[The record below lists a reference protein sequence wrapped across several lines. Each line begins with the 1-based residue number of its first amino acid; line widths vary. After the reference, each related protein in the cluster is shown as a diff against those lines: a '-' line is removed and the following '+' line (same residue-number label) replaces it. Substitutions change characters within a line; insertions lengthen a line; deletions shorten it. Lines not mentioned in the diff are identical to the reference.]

1 MFQEFSDIKKLEIKE
16 RIIAKAREQFF
27 RYGVKSITMDDIA
40 RELGISKKT
49 IYQHFEDKDA
59 IVHQLMMAEMAND
72 KCEWD
77 ELDGS
82 SNNVIEKIVKSMDII
97 RQAFAEINPSAFF
110 DIKKYHPKTWQL
122 FQDHKQNFVMES
134 IRKELLQGI
143 EEGFFRADIKVEI
156 LVRMRMEQIEMG
168 FDPQIFPPNK
178 FSLIEVELTMLDHYI
193 RGILTPKGLEIY
205 QEFMHNAF
213 NNKQLVGSF

>member
-1 MFQEFSDIKKLEIKE
+1 MEIKA
-16 RIIAKAREQFF
+16 RIITKAREQFF
-27 RYGVKSITMDDIA
+27 RYGVKSVTMDDIA

-77 ELDGS
+77 QLDIS
-82 SNNVIEKIVKSMDII
+82 SDNVIEKIVKSMDII
-97 RQAFAEINPSAFF
+97 KQVFAEINPSTFF

-122 FQDHKQNFVMES
+122 FQEHKQNFIMES

-143 EEGFFRADIKVEI
+143 EQGVFRAEIKVEI
-156 LVRMRMEQIEMG
+156 LVRMRMEQIEIG
-168 FDPQIFPPNK
+168 FDPQLFPPSK

-193 RGILTPKGLEIY
+193 RGILTPKGLNVY
-205 QEFMHNAF
+205 QEFMHNAL
-213 NNKQLVGSF
+213 NDKN

>member
-1 MFQEFSDIKKLEIKE
+1 MEIKE

-27 RYGVKSITMDDIA
+27 RYGVKSVTMDDIA

-77 ELDGS
+77 ELDAS

-97 RQAFAEINPSAFF
+97 SQAFAEINPSTFF

-122 FQDHKQNFVMES
+122 FQEHKQNFIMES

-143 EEGFFRADIKVEI
+143 VQGFFRSEIKVEI
-156 LVRMRMEQIEMG
+156 LVRMRMEQIEIG
-168 FDPQIFPPNK
+168 FDPQLFPPNK

-205 QEFMHNAF
+205 QEFMLKAL
-213 NNKQLVGSF
+213 NNK

>member
-1 MFQEFSDIKKLEIKE
+1 MEIKE

-27 RYGVKSITMDDIA
+27 RYGVKSVTMDDIA
-40 RELGISKKT
+40 GELGISKKT

-72 KCEWD
+72 KCEWND
-77 ELDGS
+77 LDGS

-97 RQAFAEINPSAFF
+97 RKAFAEINPSAFF

-122 FQDHKQNFVMES
+122 FQDHKQNFVMDS

-143 EEGFFRADIKVEI
+143 EEGFFRVDIKVEI
-156 LVRMRMEQIEMG
+156 LVRMRLEQIEIG
-168 FDPQIFPPNK
+168 FDPHLFPPNK
-178 FSLIEVELTMLDHYI
+178 FSLIEVELTLLDHYI
-193 RGILTPKGLEIY
+193 RGILTPKGLEVY
-205 QEFMHNAF
+205 QEFMHNAL
-213 NNKQLVGSF
+213 NSKN

>member
-1 MFQEFSDIKKLEIKE
+1 MEIKE

-27 RYGVKSITMDDIA
+27 RYGVKSVTMDDIA

-77 ELDGS
+77 ALDVS

-122 FQDHKQNFVMES
+122 FQEHKQNFVMDS

-143 EEGFFRADIKVEI
+143 EEGFFRVDIKVEI
-156 LVRMRMEQIEMG
+156 LVRMRMEQIEIG
-168 FDPQIFPPNK
+168 FDPQLFPPNK

-193 RGILTPKGLEIY
+193 RGILTPKGLEVY
-205 QEFMHNAF
+205 QEFMHNAL
-213 NNKQLVGSF
+213 NNKQVVSNF

>member
-1 MFQEFSDIKKLEIKE
+1 MEIKE

-27 RYGVKSITMDDIA
+27 RYGVKSVTMDDIA

-97 RQAFAEINPSAFF
+97 RQAFAEINPSTFF

-122 FQDHKQNFVMES
+122 FQDHKQNFIMES
-134 IRKELLQGI
+134 IRKELLEGI
-143 EEGFFRADIKVEI
+143 KQGFFRADIKVEI
-156 LVRMRMEQIEMG
+156 LVRMRLEQIEIG
-168 FDPQIFPPNK
+168 FDPQLFPPNK

-193 RGILTPKGLEIY
+193 RGILTPKGLEVY
-205 QEFMHNAF
+205 QEFMRNAL
-213 NNKQLVGSF
+213 NNK

>member
-1 MFQEFSDIKKLEIKE
+1 MEIKE

-27 RYGVKSITMDDIA
+27 RYGVKSVTMDDIA
-40 RELGISKKT
+40 GELGISKKT
-49 IYQHFEDKDA
+49 IYQHFGDKDA

-72 KCEWD
+72 KCEWND
-77 ELDGS
+77 LDGS

-97 RQAFAEINPSAFF
+97 RKAFAEINPSAFF

-122 FQDHKQNFVMES
+122 FQDHKQNFVMDS

-156 LVRMRMEQIEMG
+156 LVRMRLEQIEIG
-168 FDPQIFPPNK
+168 FDPHLFPPNK
-178 FSLIEVELTMLDHYI
+178 FSLIEVELTLLDHYI
-193 RGILTPKGLEIY
+193 RGILTPKGLEVY
-205 QEFMHNAF
+205 QEFMHNAL
-213 NNKQLVGSF
+213 NSKN

>member
-1 MFQEFSDIKKLEIKE
+1 MEIKE

-27 RYGVKSITMDDIA
+27 RYGVKSVTMDDIA

-97 RQAFAEINPSAFF
+97 RQAFSEINPAAFF
-110 DIKKYHPKTWQL
+110 DIKKYHPKTWEL
-122 FQDHKQNFVMES
+122 FQEHKQNFIMES

-143 EEGFFRADIKVEI
+143 EQGFFRADIKVEI
-156 LVRMRMEQIEMG
+156 LVRMRLEQIEIG
-168 FDPQIFPPNK
+168 FDPHLFPPNK
-178 FSLIEVELTMLDHYI
+178 FSIIEVELTMLDHYI
-193 RGILTPKGLEIY
+193 RGILTLKGLEVY
-205 QEFMHNAF
+205 QEFM
-213 NNKQLVGSF
+213 NKALINK

>member
-1 MFQEFSDIKKLEIKE
+1 MEIKE

-27 RYGVKSITMDDIA
+27 RYGVKSVTMDDIA

-122 FQDHKQNFVMES
+122 FQDHKQNFVMDS

-143 EEGFFRADIKVEI
+143 KEGFFRHDIKVEI
-156 LVRMRMEQIEMG
+156 LVRMRMEQIEIG
-168 FDPQIFPPNK
+168 FDPQLFPPNK
-178 FSLIEVELTMLDHYI
+178 FSLIEVELTMLDHFI
-193 RGILTPKGLEIY
+193 RGILTPSGLEVY
-205 QEFMHNAF
+205 QEFMHNTI
-213 NNKQLVGSF
+213 NDKQLV

>member
-1 MFQEFSDIKKLEIKE
+1 MEIKE

-27 RYGVKSITMDDIA
+27 RYGVKSVTMDDIA
-40 RELGISKKT
+40 GELGISKKT

-72 KCEWD
+72 KCEWND
-77 ELDGS
+77 LDGS

-97 RQAFAEINPSAFF
+97 RKAFAEINPSAFF

-122 FQDHKQNFVMES
+122 FQDHKQNFVMDS

-156 LVRMRMEQIEMG
+156 LVRMRLEQIEIG
-168 FDPQIFPPNK
+168 FDPHLFPPNK

-193 RGILTPKGLEIY
+193 RGILTSKGLEVY
-205 QEFMHNAF
+205 QEFMHNAL
-213 NNKQLVGSF
+213 NSKN